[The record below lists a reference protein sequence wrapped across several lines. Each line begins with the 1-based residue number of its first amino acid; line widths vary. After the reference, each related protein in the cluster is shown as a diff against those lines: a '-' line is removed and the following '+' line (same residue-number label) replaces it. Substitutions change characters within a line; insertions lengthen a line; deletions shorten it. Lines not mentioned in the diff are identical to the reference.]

1 MYKVALIEN
10 PPADSEDTTSTRVEK
25 IPWRRKWQ
33 STPVFWPGKSHEQRR
48 LEGQSTGS
56 QRVGHD
62 QETKQRQ
69 TATNVPESPKN
80 WLAKTDLWSK
90 NDVCKKN
97 DKV

>member
-1 MYKVALIEN
+1 M
-10 PPADSEDTTSTRVEK
+10 
-25 IPWRRKWQ
+25 
-33 STPVFWPGKSHEQRR
+33 
-48 LEGQSTGS
+48 GS

-62 QETKQRQ
+62 QETKQQQ